1 MRFNPTYSINEMRH
15 LPLDTKSRGAHIMS
29 LAEFGKV
36 GLANQAEQGVAVVVV
51 AFGTV
56 KVGFDGSKRVL
67 RQGNMLVINDIS
79 RVVSFRFSKACV
91 GCVVTFSAE
100 FLSSVDVA
108 VKGISMGQFLLCQG
122 SPIMLSEQDMEQI
135 FGVAVS
141 LYNVGLDAE
150 GECRQRAVDSLFSA
164 LFYLLLS
171 VVSRVAESE
180 KEGGHKRLR
189 SEEQFT
195 RFMALLGEEC
205 ERERGVEYYASRLNI
220 TPKYL
225 SVICKAQTSKSAS
238 KVIDEEVV
246 RRAKHLLMQSGMEVQ
261 DVAKRLNFISPSFFG
276 KYFKQRVGVA
286 PSRYRTQKM

>member
-1 MRFNPTYSINEMRH
+1 
-15 LPLDTKSRGAHIMS
+15 MS
-29 LAEFGKV
+29 LAEFGTV
-36 GLANQAEQGVAVVVV
+36 GLANHAEQGVAVVVV

-56 KVGFDGSKRVL
+56 KVGFQGSKTTL
-67 RQGNMLVINDIS
+67 RQGNMLVISDIS

-100 FLSSVDVA
+100 FLSGVDVA
-108 VKGISMGQFLLCQG
+108 VKDISMGQFLLCQG

-141 LYNVGLDAE
+141 LHNVGLDAE

-189 SEEQFT
+189 SEELFT

-276 KYFKQRVGVA
+276 KYFKQRVGVV